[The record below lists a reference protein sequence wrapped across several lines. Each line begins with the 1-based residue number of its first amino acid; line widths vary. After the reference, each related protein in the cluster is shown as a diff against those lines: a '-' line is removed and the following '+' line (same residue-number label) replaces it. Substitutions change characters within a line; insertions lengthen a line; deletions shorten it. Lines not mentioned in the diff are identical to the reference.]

1 VYVCGVFRRTAV
13 SGYYKKQSSMKM
25 NKTAIQ
31 VIIILMS
38 ITKGYGQGLITTGEI
53 YDGTPRDIV
62 AGNNILYLAQG
73 RHLALLDPATGLRT
87 GNYTSSPYS
96 EQLVAVEFDSSTN
109 QLFVATENRIY
120 IYNHNSN
127 THKIW
132 ESPASEKIIDFKIIP
147 ADTKIIALFSDTVK
161 VIGYSGNQP
170 TVVSSFSV
178 PAGISF
184 YGKIYIANTRNGYM
198 AYLSGAITANLA
210 RGVHG
215 LVIANLNSANGYVSP
230 FVYPSFWNPVTH
242 YSSMSASV
250 LNVQVVENYGGQY
263 TYAFVACGTAGQLT
277 VLDVTNPASISWV
290 MKKDLSVGNAVFKV
304 LTEKVSNRLFAASA
318 NILHILDMQN
328 GNILGSVNT
337 GFYDAGDRDM
347 AYFVYNGNKFV
358 WTATHEGVGYVIN
371 AVNVTNN
378 QPVHSIQQWWISSSD
393 GGVAVPKWNS
403 VYLPTFGGL
412 VRYDISDLN
421 SPVAVDA
428 SYRPANGIIE
438 HIELFY
444 PDTND
449 LTKALLLTA
458 LGSGGIR
465 VFPISQSNPNPG
477 PPQVF
482 AQKPAQW
489 GNDPVYQNDV
499 AYFRKGGVNYYL
511 ADLSNQKTN
520 ENALQIYNTST
531 GNWIN
536 VIEQSAS
543 LSSLTKT
550 VRVWGNFAFV
560 TCTGGFF
567 VVDLSN
573 LPVSAGIT
581 DVVVND
587 WDNNGIPDNV
597 ASLVVS
603 DDGNYIYI
611 AHRPGVVQSY
621 QFNAVTGTV
630 TGPLDI
636 LSGTDISGATSPGGS
651 YYAPLNS
658 VYFPGDDGGIMEID
672 VSNPSNLS
680 LRSKWNNGGYFGE
693 MQDCKI
699 YHFGNEPYV
708 LAIKNNEGFAILKI
722 DNTTSISNN
731 SFQSEYKLLIK
742 NYPNPFNAYTNIIW
756 KSLLSGHTTLNIF
769 DIFGRKVKTL
779 VDEFKPQGE
788 YNVNFDSKELPS
800 GTYFYQLSLG
810 NLITTKKMIIMK

>member
-1 VYVCGVFRRTAV
+1 MRI
-13 SGYYKKQSSMKM
+13 K
-25 NKTAIQ
+25 KTAIQ
-31 VIIILMS
+31 VFIVLMS
-38 ITKGYGQGLITTGEI
+38 ITAGYGQGLITTGEV

-62 AGNNILYLAQG
+62 AGDNILYLAQG

-87 GNYTSSPYS
+87 GNYTPSPYL

-109 QLFVATENRIY
+109 QLFVATEKLIF
-120 IYNHNSN
+120 IYNHNNN

-147 ADTKIIALFSDTVK
+147 TDTKIIALLSDTVN
-161 VIGYSGNQP
+161 IIEYSGNQP
-170 TVVSSFSV
+170 TVISSFSV

-184 YGKIYIANTRNGYM
+184 FQKIHIAHTRNGYM
-198 AYLSGAITANLA
+198 AYLSGAITAHLA
-210 RGVHG
+210 RGVYG
-215 LVIANLNSANGYVSP
+215 LVIANLNSGNDYVSP
-230 FVYPSFWNPVTH
+230 SVYSSFWNPVTH
-242 YSSMSASV
+242 YSSFAASV

-277 VLDVTNPASISWV
+277 VLDVTSPGSISWV
-290 MKKDLSVGNAVFKV
+290 MKTDLSVGNSVFKV
-304 LTEKVSNRLFAASA
+304 LLEDENNRLFAASA
-318 NILHILDMQN
+318 NILHIINMQN

-347 AYFVYNGNKFV
+347 AYLNFNGNKFV

-393 GGVAVPKWNS
+393 GGVAIPTWNS

-412 VRYDISDLN
+412 VRYDISNLN

-449 LTKALLLTA
+449 LTNALLLTA

-465 VFPISQSNPNPG
+465 VFAVSQSNPNPG

-489 GNDPVYQNDV
+489 GNDPVYQNDI
-499 AYFRKGGVNYYL
+499 AYYRKDGVNYYL
-511 ADLSNQKTN
+511 ADLSNRETN

-536 VIEQSAS
+536 VIEQHPS
-543 LSSLTKT
+543 LTSLTKT
-550 VRVWGNFAFV
+550 VRVWGDYAFV

-573 LPVSAGIT
+573 LPVSADIT

-587 WDNNGIPDNV
+587 WDNNGIPDDV

-603 DDGNYIYI
+603 DDGNHIYI

-651 YYAPLNS
+651 YYAPLDR
-658 VYFPGDDGGIMEID
+658 VYFPGDDGTIMEID
-672 VSNPSNLS
+672 VSDPSNLS
-680 LRSKWNNGGYFGE
+680 LCSKWNNGGYFGE

-699 YHFGNEPYV
+699 YHFDNEPYV

-722 DNTTSISNN
+722 DNSTSVQDIVPPASNSLHLQN
-731 SFQSEYKLLIK
+731 F
-742 NYPNPFNAYTNIIW
+742 PNPFNSSTVIRW
-756 KSLLSGHTTLNIF
+756 QSPVSGQTTLNVL
-769 DIFGRKVKTL
+769 DVLGRKVKSL
-779 VDEFKPQGE
+779 VDEFKSQGE
-788 YNVNFDSKELPS
+788 YDVQFDSNELPS
-800 GTYFYQLSLG
+800 GTYFYQLKVG
-810 NLITTKKMIIMK
+810 NHITTKKMMIMK